1 MRKRN
6 ILGLFVGLIIGL
18 YTVLGM
24 SLFSFFN
31 LKFNSVYYAQHIP
44 HKEGTEPD
52 VIMLMENMGW
62 AYTPKIEGISYDDDG
77 MYAIT
82 RDKGTETSILGLSGD
97 TLYFSSAS
105 GDGYL
110 LNRNFSLQDAF
121 DEHYHKIKYNQRK
134 VQKEIRET
142 VQPVIDAQSKPLIN
156 LQWLFNLIY
165 QSRFNQ
171 RKKIAQKCFVRLFIS
186 KDEFI
191 YIVAFTV
198 DIIQDT
204 LPGVFFI
211 Y

>member
-1 MRKRN
+1 MINTVQWFIVNPVKVRLEIKKKEKIRMQKRN
-6 ILGLFVGLIIGL
+6 ILAIFIGLIIGL

-24 SLFSFFN
+24 SLFTFIN
-31 LKFNSVYYAQHIP
+31 IKFNSVYYAQHIP

-52 VIMLMENMGW
+52 IVMLMENMGW
-62 AYTPKIEGISYDDDG
+62 AYTPEIDGISYDDDG

-82 RDKGTETSILGLSGD
+82 RNKGTKTSILGLSGD

-142 VQPVIDAQSKPLIN
+142 VQPVIDAQAKPLIN

-165 QSRFNQ
+165 QSRFN
-171 RKKIAQKCFVRLFIS
+171 
-186 KDEFI
+186 
-191 YIVAFTV
+191 
-198 DIIQDT
+198 
-204 LPGVFFI
+204 
-211 Y
+211 

>member
-1 MRKRN
+1 MINTVQWFIVNPVKIRLEIKKKEKMTMRKRN
-6 ILGLFVGLIIGL
+6 ILVLFVGLIIGL

-24 SLFSFFN
+24 SLFTFIN
-31 LKFNSVYYAQHIP
+31 IKFNSVYYAQHIP

-52 VIMLMENMGW
+52 IIMLMENMGW
-62 AYTPKIEGISYDDDG
+62 AYTPEIDGISYDDDG

-82 RDKGTETSILGLSGD
+82 RNKGTKTSILGLSGD

-142 VQPVIDAQSKPLIN
+142 VQPVIDAQAKPLIN
-156 LQWLFNLIY
+156 LQWLFNLLY
-165 QSRFNQ
+165 QSRFN
-171 RKKIAQKCFVRLFIS
+171 
-186 KDEFI
+186 
-191 YIVAFTV
+191 
-198 DIIQDT
+198 
-204 LPGVFFI
+204 
-211 Y
+211 

>member
-1 MRKRN
+1 MTMKKSN
-6 ILGLFVGLIIGL
+6 ILGIFVGLFIGL
-18 YTVLGM
+18 VTILGM

-31 LKFNSVYYAQHIP
+31 LKYHSVYYAQHIP

-52 VIMLMENMGW
+52 IVMLMENNGW
-62 AYTPKIEGISYDDDG
+62 IYTPEIDGISYDDDG

-82 RDKGTETSILGLSGD
+82 RNKGTETSILGLSGD

-142 VQPVIDAQSKPLIN
+142 VQPVIDAQAKPLIN
-156 LQWLFNLIY
+156 LQWLFNLLY
-165 QSRFNQ
+165 QSRFN
-171 RKKIAQKCFVRLFIS
+171 
-186 KDEFI
+186 
-191 YIVAFTV
+191 
-198 DIIQDT
+198 
-204 LPGVFFI
+204 
-211 Y
+211 

>member
-1 MRKRN
+1 MTMKKSN
-6 ILGLFVGLIIGL
+6 ILGIFVGLFIGL
-18 YTVLGM
+18 VTILGM

-31 LKFNSVYYAQHIP
+31 LKYHSVYYAQHIP

-52 VIMLMENMGW
+52 IVMLMENMGW
-62 AYTPKIEGISYDDDG
+62 AYTPEIEGISYDDDG

-82 RDKGTETSILGLSGD
+82 RNKGTETSILGLSGD

-156 LQWLFNLIY
+156 LQWLFNLLY
-165 QSRFNQ
+165 RSRFN
-171 RKKIAQKCFVRLFIS
+171 
-186 KDEFI
+186 
-191 YIVAFTV
+191 
-198 DIIQDT
+198 
-204 LPGVFFI
+204 
-211 Y
+211 